1 MREWKE
7 YKLSDITELIGGGT
21 PKTTVPEYWDGDIP
35 WLSVVDFNNGRK
47 VVIDTKKKI
56 TKKGLQ
62 ESSTKILNKGQLI
75 ISARGTVGALAV
87 LGRDMAFNQSCYGL
101 NAKENFTS
109 NGYLYYLIK
118 DNVSSL
124 LRNTHGAVFDTITRE
139 TFDHISVELPP
150 LPEQKSIVSI
160 LSSLDDKIDL
170 LHRQNKTLEAL
181 AETLFRQWFVE
192 EAEEGWATTR
202 LGDLCERI
210 TKGTTP
216 TTLKRNF
223 AERGINFIKVESITE
238 SGYFIPEKFSF
249 IDEETDKLLSRSR
262 LKTDDVL
269 YTIAGTIGRTAIV
282 TKEILPANT
291 NQAIAIIRIDKTK
304 VFLYFIK
311 YCLKLTSFKNLLE
324 SKVVHAV
331 QPNLS
336 LGEISDTEI
345 TLPPDDLMNKFKE
358 IVVPVEQ
365 KINKN
370 TTQIRSLS
378 RLRDTL
384 LPKLMSGEVRINNE

>member
-47 VVIDTKKKI
+47 VVIDTEKKI

-75 ISARGTVGALAV
+75 VSARGTIGALAV